1 MALWLVLWVDMGK
14 RYRHISLEER
24 DRIAEMKSLGR
35 TVTEIAEALGRSK
48 GTLSRELRRNATPA
62 YKVYLSHR
70 AHERAITRKQEA
82 GSRPRLK
89 NEQVVSYVRSKLK
102 QGLSPELIAGRIR
115 LEHSGLGISH
125 EAIYQYIYHPKT
137 EGRAELIGHLVRGHR
152 KRKSKGIG
160 RRERKTKIPNR
171 IPIEQ
176 RPISVEN
183 RSRFGHWEGD
193 SLVSRKSLAA
203 LNSLVERKSRLLF
216 LTKLKRKSAELTTDT
231 VIRRLHGLP
240 EKARRTLTLDNGTE
254 NAQHEVITDAI
265 GMQCY
270 FARPYASW
278 QRGTNESVNGLVRRY
293 FPKGTD
299 FSKITD
305 EQVAKVE
312 SIINNRP
319 RKCLGYKTPLEI
331 ASTFVALRP

>member
-1 MALWLVLWVDMGK
+1 M
-14 RYRHISLEER
+14 
-24 DRIAEMKSLGR
+24 
-35 TVTEIAEALGRSK
+35 
-48 GTLSRELRRNATPA
+48 
-62 YKVYLSHR
+62 
-70 AHERAITRKQEA
+70 
-82 GSRPRLK
+82 
-89 NEQVVSYVRSKLK
+89 
-102 QGLSPELIAGRIR
+102 SPELIAGRIG
-115 LEHSGLGISH
+115 LEHSGLSISH

-152 KRKSKGIG
+152 KRKPKGIG

-171 IPIEQ
+171 IPLEA
-176 RPISVEN
+176 RPQSVET
-183 RSRFGHWEGD
+183 RHRFGHWEGD

-203 LNSLVERKSRLLF
+203 LNSLVERKSRLLL
-216 LTKLKRKSAELTTDT
+216 LTRLERKSAELTTDA
-231 VIRRLHGLP
+231 VILRLQELP

-254 NAQHEVITDAI
+254 NAQHEAITEAI

-312 SIINNRP
+312 SLINNRP
-319 RKCLGYKTPLEI
+319 RKCLGYKTPLEV
-331 ASTFVALRP
+331 ASAFCCTSTLNVGYLSG

>member
-1 MALWLVLWVDMGK
+1 MEKG
-14 RYRHISLEER
+14 YRHISLEER
-24 DRIAEMKSLGR
+24 DRIAEMRSLGQ
-35 TVTEIAEALGRSK
+35 TVTEMAMALGRSK
-48 GTLSRELRRNATPA
+48 STLSRELRRNATPA

-70 AHERAITRKQEA
+70 AHERAVTRKQEA

-89 NEQVVSYVRSKLK
+89 NDQVVSYVRNKLE
-102 QGLSPELIAGRIR
+102 QGLSPELIAGRIE
-115 LEHSGLGISH
+115 LEQSGLSISH

-137 EGRAELIGHLVRGHR
+137 EGRAELIGLLVRGHR

-160 RRERKTKIPNR
+160 RKERKTKIPNR
-171 IPIEQ
+171 IPIED
-176 RPISVEN
+176 RPLSVEN

-203 LNSLVERKSRLLF
+203 LNSLVERKSRLLL
-216 LTKLKRKSAELTTDT
+216 LTRLQRKTAELTTDA
-231 VIRRLHGLP
+231 VILRLQELP
-240 EKARRTLTLDNGTE
+240 EKVRRTLTLDNGTE
-254 NAQHEVITDAI
+254 NAQHEAITEAI
-265 GMQCY
+265 GIQCY

-293 FPKGTD
+293 FPKGTN

-312 SIINNRP
+312 SLINNRP
-319 RKCLGYKTPLEI
+319 RKCLAYKTPIEV
-331 ASTFVALRP
+331 ASAFVALRP

>member
-1 MALWLVLWVDMGK
+1 MGK

-24 DRIAEMKSLGR
+24 DRIAEMKSLGH
-35 TVTEIAEALGRSK
+35 TVTDIAVALGRSK
-48 GTLSRELRRNATPA
+48 STLSRELRRNATSA

-70 AHERAITRKQEA
+70 AHERAVMRKQEA

-89 NEQVVSYVRSKLK
+89 NEQIVTYVRSKLE
-102 QGLSPELIAGRIR
+102 QGLSPELIAERIR

-125 EAIYQYIYHPKT
+125 EAIYQYIYHPKAAGGGSLVK
-137 EGRAELIGHLVRGHR
+137 GRGELIRHLVRGHR
-152 KRKSKGIG
+152 KRKTKGIG

-171 IPIEQ
+171 IPIEE

-203 LNSLVERKSRLLF
+203 LNSLVERKSRLLL
-216 LTKLKRKSAELTTDT
+216 LTRLERKSAELTADT
-231 VIRRLHGLP
+231 VIRRLQEFP

-254 NAQHEVITDAI
+254 NAQHAAITDAI

-270 FARPYASW
+270 FARPYDSW

-293 FPKGTD
+293 FPKGTN

-312 SIINNRP
+312 SLINNRP
-319 RKCLGYKTPLEI
+319 RKCLGYKTPLEV
-331 ASTFVALRP
+331 ASAFVALRP

>member
-1 MALWLVLWVDMGK
+1 MEEGYK
-14 RYRHISLEER
+14 HISIEER
-24 DRIAEMKSLGR
+24 DRIAEMKSLGD
-35 TVTEIAEALGRSK
+35 TGTDIAIALGRSK
-48 GTLSRELRRNATPA
+48 STLSRELRRNATPA

-70 AHERAITRKQEA
+70 AHERAVTRKQEA

-89 NEQVVSYVRSKLK
+89 RDEVVSYVRNKLE
-102 QGLSPELIAGRIR
+102 QGLSPELIAGRIG
-115 LEHSGLGISH
+115 LEHSDLSISH

-137 EGRAELIGHLVRGHR
+137 EGLAELIGHLVRGHR

-160 RRERKTKIPNR
+160 RKERKTKIPNR
-171 IPIEQ
+171 IPIEA
-176 RPISVEN
+176 RPQSVET
-183 RSRFGHWEGD
+183 RHRFGHWEGD
-193 SLVSRKSLAA
+193 SLVSRKSFAA
-203 LNSLVERKSRLLF
+203 LNSLVERKSRFLL
-216 LTKLKRKSAELTTDT
+216 LTRLKRKSAGLTKDA
-231 VIRRLHGLP
+231 VILRLQGFP

-254 NAQHEVITDAI
+254 NAQHEAITEAI

-305 EQVAKVE
+305 KQVAKVE
-312 SIINNRP
+312 SLINNRP
-319 RKCLGYKTPLEI
+319 RKCLAYKTPLEV
-331 ASTFVALRP
+331 ASAFVALRP

>member
-1 MALWLVLWVDMGK
+1 MEK
-14 RYRHISLEER
+14 RYKHMSLEER
-24 DRIAEMKSLGR
+24 DRVAEMKSFGH

-48 GTLSRELRRNATPA
+48 STLSRELRRNATPA

-70 AHERAITRKQEA
+70 AHERAVTRKQEA

-89 NEQVVSYVRSKLK
+89 NEQVVTYVRKKLE
-102 QGLSPELIAGRIR
+102 QGLSPELIAGRIG
-115 LEHSGLGISH
+115 LEHSRLSISH

-137 EGRAELIGHLVRGHR
+137 EGRSELIGHLVRGHR

-160 RRERKTKIPNR
+160 RKERNTKIPNR
-171 IPIEQ
+171 ISIED

-183 RSRFGHWEGD
+183 RSRFGHFEGD

-203 LNSLVERKSRLLF
+203 LNSIVERKSRFLF
-216 LTKLKRKSAELTTDT
+216 LTRLKRKTAELTKDA
-231 VIRRLHGLP
+231 VIQRLQWLP
-240 EKARRTLTLDNGTE
+240 EKARRTLTLDNGSE
-254 NAQHEVITDAI
+254 NAQHEAITDAT
-265 GMQCY
+265 GMKCY

-305 EQVAKVE
+305 EDVAKVE
-312 SIINNRP
+312 LIINNRP
-319 RKCLGYKTPLEI
+319 RKCLGYKTPLEV
-331 ASTFVALRP
+331 ASAFVALAP